1 VSRLEDRAEAVVF
14 AHEAERAPLQPR
26 TREERSL
33 EQVAAL
39 AAGALCRQTC
49 PSPMLSSKLAA
60 QALHFCAEEHAMRS
74 GEQPGFTTPKRRS
87 SRGAVAFFLGAAAA
101 ACAVWLARP
110 TETSLV
116 STPPAKMRA
125 AALSAG
131 TAQRAMWLRGPSD
144 LSGDVSGDVVWRQQE
159 QDGWLTFRDLPALA
173 PEKTFQLW
181 IVDAT
186 REGAPVDG
194 GVFAVDPASE
204 ESVVTIRAGLPIGR
218 PAAFVVTVEDRGGVV
233 VSKQEHVVATATL

>member
-1 VSRLEDRAEAVVF
+1 MSRLEDRAEAVVF
-14 AHEAERAPLQPR
+14 AHEAERALLQPR

-39 AAGALCRQTC
+39 AAGALCRPTY
-49 PSPMLSSKLAA
+49 PSPALSSKLAA
-60 QALHFCAEEHAMRS
+60 QALHFCAEEHAVRS

-101 ACAVWLARP
+101 ACAVWLAGP
-110 TETSLV
+110 GDTSRQA
-116 STPPAKMRA
+116 TPPAAQRA

-131 TAQRAMWLRGPSD
+131 AAQLAKWQRGPSD
-144 LSGDVSGDVVWRQQE
+144 LSGDVRGDVVWRQEQ
-159 QDGWLTFRDLPALA
+159 QDGWLTLRGLPALP
-173 PEKTFQLW
+173 PEKAYQLW

-194 GVFAVDPASE
+194 GVFTVDPTSQ
-204 ESVVTIRAGLPIGR
+204 ESLVTIRAGLPIGR